1 MARLT
6 IDLPSTVLFRT
17 SVDITIADINY
28 GQHMGNDAALRL
40 AHEARVRWLK
50 SLDYSELN
58 IEGFG
63 IIVSD
68 AAVIYRAEVFH
79 GDRLTLSLGLAD
91 HNKYGF
97 DIVYTAHSGNTGQEV
112 LRIKTGVVF
121 FDYQQ
126 RKIAAAPAAFLHR
139 ASAATQGDA
148 P

>member
-1 MARLT
+1 MPRLS
-6 IDLPSTVLFRT
+6 IDLPTTLLFHT
-17 SVDITIADINY
+17 TIDISIADINY
-28 GQHMGNDAALRL
+28 GGHVGNDAALRL
-40 AHEARVRWLK
+40 AHETRVRWLA
-50 SLDYSELN
+50 SMDYTELN

-68 AAVIYRAEVFH
+68 AAVMYKAEVFY

>member
-6 IDLPSTVLFRT
+6 IDLPQTMLFRT
-17 SVDITIADINY
+17 SLDITIADINY
-28 GQHMGNDAALRL
+28 GQHLGNDAALRL
-40 AHEARVRWLK
+40 AHEARIRWLS
-50 SLDYSELN
+50 SLGYSELN

-68 AAVIYRAEVFH
+68 AAVIYRAEVTH
-79 GDRLTLSLGLAD
+79 GDRLDFALGLTD

-97 DIVYTAHSGNTGQEV
+97 DIVYCANSRRTTQEV

-139 ASAATQGDA
+139 LGAATEGDA